1 MHETGN
7 TLMKRELFISKDASD
22 WLKNEMHSAGYRLRE
37 VEGGN
42 GTAIETHADLYYCRL
57 GADTDAPVFSGEI
70 SAVGKT
76 YPADCIYNA
85 ACTGRF
91 FIHKLDITDKV
102 LLKAAEEMGMILVD
116 VPQGYSK
123 CSVVVVDETGII
135 TSDMGIAKKCE
146 GAGVD
151 VLTVEAGHIALPG
164 FKYGFIGGA
173 SGRIGDRIYFEGDLS
188 SHPDFEKIVDFID
201 SRGLKAV
208 YNKEMPITDIGSI
221 V

>member
-1 MHETGN
+1 
-7 TLMKRELFISKDASD
+7 MKRELFISKNASE
-22 WLKNEMHSAGYRLRE
+22 WLKNEILSTGHRLRE
-37 VEGGN
+37 VNGGN
-42 GTAIETHADLYYCRL
+42 GSAIETHADLYYCRL
-57 GADTDAPVFSGEI
+57 GAGSDAPVFSGEVP
-70 SAVGKT
+70 AVGKA
-76 YPADCIYNA
+76 YPKDCIYNA

-135 TSDMGIAKKCE
+135 TSDMGIVKKCE

-173 SGRIGDRIYFEGDLS
+173 SGRIEDRIYFEGDLS
-188 SHPDFEKIVDFID
+188 SHPDFERIMDFID

-208 YNKEMPITDIGSI
+208 YNKEMPLTDIGSI